1 MIQSYKKK
9 PTLQEKYDTIIIGSG
24 MGGLATAAILAKEGQ
39 KVLVLE
45 RHYTAGGFT
54 HIFKRKGYEWDVGI
68 HYIGDVQRDKS
79 ILKKLFD
86 YVSNGDLKWED
97 MGDVYDKIII
107 GNKQYDFVKG
117 VRNFKKQ
124 MITYFPEEEQAINKY
139 VDTVFEAVKASKNY
153 YISKTLSTIPNAIA
167 GGFLRKPFYKY
178 SDKTTYEV
186 LREITDNEELIKVL
200 TGQYGDYGLPPK
212 QSSFSMHAS
221 VARHYFDGGS
231 YPIGGSSQIVKTI
244 DPVIEAGG
252 GTILVSAEV
261 DEVLI
266 NKGKAIGVQMKD
278 GKQILA
284 KNIISNAGLITT
296 YNKLLPTSIVKKYQL
311 KKHLQT
317 VNPSVAHVSLYIGL
331 EGTPEELQ
339 IPKTNYWVY
348 PAKGD
353 HDTCVHNY
361 LEDLSKPF
369 PVVYMSFPAAK
380 DPDWKNRYPGKSAI
394 DIITL
399 VPYEMFEK
407 WKETSWKKRGD
418 DYEEIKEQIAQ
429 RLLKEL
435 YKQLP
440 QVEGKI
446 KHYELSSPLTT
457 EHFVNYQKGEI
468 YGLDH
473 SPSRFRQPFLKP
485 KTPIKNF
492 YLTGQD
498 IVTAGIGGAL
508 FSGVLSATAVTG
520 KNLLKKV
527 L

>member
-9 PTLQEKYDTIIIGSG
+9 PLLQEKYDTIIIGSG

-68 HYIGDVQRDKS
+68 HYIGEVQRENS

-86 YVSNGDLKWED
+86 YVSDGNLKWED
-97 MGDVYDKIII
+97 MGDVYDRIII
-107 GNKQYDFVKG
+107 GDKHYDFVKG
-117 VRNFKKQ
+117 VKNFKEK
-124 MITYFPEEEQAINKY
+124 MISYFPEEEQAIEAY
-139 VDTVFEAVKASKNY
+139 VNMVFKAVKTSKNY
-153 YISKTLSTIPNAIA
+153 YISKTMSSLTIALV
-167 GGFLRKPFYKY
+167 GRFLKNPFYKY

-186 LREITDNEELIKVL
+186 LRSLTNNEDLIKVL

-221 VARHYFDGGS
+221 VARHYFNGGS
-231 YPIGGSSQIVKTI
+231 FPIGGSSQIVKTI
-244 DPVIEAGG
+244 DPVIEAAG
-252 GTILVSAEV
+252 GTLLVSAEV
-261 DEVLI
+261 DEI
-266 NKGKAIGVQMKD
+266 IIKNNTAIGVQMKN
-278 GKQILA
+278 GKHILA
-284 KNIISNAGLITT
+284 KNIVSNAGIITT
-296 YNKLLPTSIVKKYQL
+296 FNTLLPPRIVKKHNLNSHL
-311 KKHLQT
+311 KK
-317 VNPSVAHVSLYIGL
+317 VKPSVAHVSLYIGL
-331 EGTPEELQ
+331 KGSPETLN

-353 HDTCVHNY
+353 HDTCVENY
-361 LEDLSKPF
+361 LADLSQPF
-369 PVVYMSFPAAK
+369 PVVYMSFPCAK
-380 DPDWKNRYPGKSAI
+380 DPDWKNRYPDKSSI

-399 VPYEMFEK
+399 VPYELFEK
-407 WKETSWKKRGD
+407 WEDSSWKKRGE
-418 DYEEIKEQIAQ
+418 DYEKIKEDIAQ

-446 KHYELSSPLTT
+446 DCYELSTPLTT
-457 EHFVNYQKGEI
+457 KHFVNYHKGEV

-473 SPSRFRQPFLKP
+473 SPSRFRQSFLKP
-485 KTPIKNF
+485 RTPIKNF

-498 IVTAGIGGAL
+498 IVTAGVGGAL
-508 FSGVLSATAVTG
+508 FSGVLTSMAITK
-520 KNLLKKV
+520 KNVLKKI
-527 L
+527 